1 MKHLILTLFLVLI
14 ACSGWAAPNQQQ
26 AGQQNPDMGLLNKVF
41 AQPTPPKGSKKPAEA
56 AKIPSYSPSVLAQPD
71 YISKTNVRL
80 NSKEWEALK
89 LSKEWINRKI
99 NPILLENGKVV
110 YIFGATMPTIICSPF
125 MASDLELQPG
135 ENVNDVIVGDTARWL
150 VTVGQSGTPGRES
163 THIIL
168 KPLDAGLVTTAVIT
182 TDRRVYHLK
191 LVSRRKDYNPYVSF
205 IYPEDQQKIFKDR
218 LKRKQKK
225 DIWNTTQIEQKTVD
239 LSTLDFSY
247 TISGDDASWKPM
259 RVYNDGIRTFI
270 QLPRTS
276 TQTEIPVLLV
286 EKAGQEAIVNYRVK
300 GNAMIVDE
308 IFEKAILVA
317 GTGMDQAKVEIT
329 RVEVTK

>member
-14 ACSGWAAPNQQQ
+14 ACSGWAVPNSQQAAQQDPNQ
-26 AGQQNPDMGLLNKVF
+26 GLMNKVF
-41 AQPTPPKGSKKPAEA
+41 AQHSPPKTGKNV
-56 AKIPSYSPSVLAQPD
+56 AKTAKNPSYSTAVMAQPD

-80 NSKEWEALK
+80 NSKEWKALK

-110 YIFGATMPTIICSPF
+110 YIFGATLPTIICCPF

-135 ENVNDVIVGDTARWL
+135 ENVNDVIIGDTARWI
-150 VTVGQSGTPGRES
+150 VVVGQSGTPGRES
-163 THIIL
+163 THIII

-191 LVSRRKDYNPYVSF
+191 LVSRIKDYNPYVSF
-205 IYPEDQQKIFKDR
+205 IYPEDQQKILKAS
-218 LKRKQKK
+218 LKRKKKK
-225 DIWNTTQIEQKTVD
+225 DIWDTTQIEGKTVD

-329 RVEVTK
+329 RIEVTK

>member
-14 ACSGWAAPNQQQ
+14 ACSGWAAPDQQQ
-26 AGQQNPDMGLLNKVF
+26 DRQQNPDSGLMNKVF
-41 AQPTPPKGSKKPAEA
+41 AQHSPPENSKNRAETVQNS
-56 AKIPSYSPSVLAQPD
+56 SYSPSMMAQPD

-99 NPILLENGKVV
+99 NPVMQSNGKVV
-110 YIFGATMPTIICSPF
+110 YVFGATMPTIICSPL
-125 MASDLELQPG
+125 MTSDLELQPG
-135 ENVNDVIVGDTARWL
+135 ENVNDVIVGDTARWM
-150 VTVGQSGTPGRES
+150 VVVGQSGTPGREA
-163 THIIL
+163 THIII
-168 KPLDAGLVTTAVIT
+168 KPLDAGLVTTAVVT

-205 IYPEDQQKIFKDR
+205 IYPEDQEAK
-218 LKRKQKK
+218 LKASLKKKKKQ

-317 GTGMDQAKVEIT
+317 GTGSEQAKVEIT

>member
-1 MKHLILTLFLVLI
+1 MKHLILTIFLVLI
-14 ACSGWAAPNQQQ
+14 TCSGWAAPSQQQ
-26 AGQQNPDMGLLNKVF
+26 AEQQNSDTGLMNKVF
-41 AQPTPPKGSKKPAEA
+41 AQHSLPETQKNTAKATKIQSYLTAEM
-56 AKIPSYSPSVLAQPD
+56 AQPD

-99 NPILLENGKVV
+99 NPVMESNGRLV
-110 YIFGATMPTIICSPF
+110 YIYGATMPTIICSPL
-125 MASDLELQPG
+125 MTSDLELQPG

-150 VTVGQSGTPGRES
+150 VVVGQSGTPGRES
-163 THIIL
+163 THIII
-168 KPLDAGLVTTAVIT
+168 KPLDAGLITTAVIT

-191 LVSRRKDYNPYVSF
+191 LVSRRKGYNPYVSF
-205 IYPEDQQKIFKDR
+205 IYPEDQKKVLEAS
-218 LKRKQKK
+218 LKRKKKK
-225 DIWNTTQIEQKTVD
+225 DIWDTTQIEGKNVD
-239 LSTLDFSY
+239 LSALDFGY
-247 TISGDDASWKPM
+247 TISGDEPGWKPM

-317 GTGMDQAKVEIT
+317 GTGSEQAKVEIA

>member
-14 ACSGWAAPNQQQ
+14 ACSGWAAPNSQQ
-26 AGQQNPDMGLLNKVF
+26 AAQQDPNQGLMNKVF
-41 AQPTPPKGSKKPAEA
+41 AQHSPPKTGKNA
-56 AKIPSYSPSVLAQPD
+56 AKTDKNTSYSTAVMAQPD

-110 YIFGATMPTIICSPF
+110 HIFGATMPSIICSPF
-125 MASDLELQPG
+125 MTSDLELQPG
-135 ENVNDVIVGDTARWL
+135 ENVNDVIVGDTARWMIAL
-150 VTVGQSGTPGRES
+150 SKSGTPGREA
-163 THIIL
+163 THILI
-168 KPLDAGLVTTAVIT
+168 KPLDAGLVTTAVIP

-205 IYPEDQQKIFKDR
+205 IYPEDQQKVLKAS
-218 LKRKQKK
+218 LKRKKKK
-225 DIWNTTQIEQKTVD
+225 DIWDTTQIEGKTID
-239 LSTLDFSY
+239 LSKLDFSY
-247 TISGDDASWKPM
+247 IISGDDASWKPM

-270 QLPRTS
+270 QLPRIS

-300 GNAMIVDE
+300 GNAFVVDE

-329 RVEVTK
+329 RIEVTK

>member
-1 MKHLILTLFLVLI
+1 MKLIILSISLVFI
-14 ACSGWAAPNQQQ
+14 SCTAVMATPEQQ
-26 AGQQNPDMGLLNKVF
+26 GLMNKVF
-41 AQPTPPKGSKKPAEA
+41 AQHQPPEHKPSPASREYVSPLPT
-56 AKIPSYSPSVLAQPD
+56 PD
-71 YISKTNVRL
+71 YISKTDVRL
-80 NSKEWEALK
+80 NSKEWKALK
-89 LSKEWINRKI
+89 LSKEWMNRKI
-99 NPILLENGKVV
+99 NPIMQSNGKVV
-110 YIFGATMPTIICSPF
+110 YVFGATLPTIICSPL
-125 MASDLELQPG
+125 MASDLELQAG
-135 ENVNDVIVGDTARWL
+135 ENVNDVIVGDTARWM
-150 VTVGQSGTPGRES
+150 VVVAQSGTPGRES
-163 THIIL
+163 THLVI

-191 LVSRRKDYNPYVSF
+191 LVSRRKGYTPYVSF
-205 IYPEDQQKIFKDR
+205 IYPEDQQKI
-218 LKRKQKK
+218 LKASLKKKRRKET
-225 DIWNTTQIEQKTVD
+225 WETTKIEGKPVD

-317 GTGMDQAKVEIT
+317 GTGMEQQKVEIK
-329 RVEVTK
+329 RLEVTK